1 MISRRAISAAIMA
14 LSFAG
19 PASPALADSYPSRTI
34 RIIAPYTPGSPND
47 VMARLLGQHLQASL
61 GQPVIIDNRPGGG
74 TTIGTKAAALAA
86 PDGYTLLFSS
96 SSIVIDPATKRNVD
110 YDPLKDF
117 APVAPVTT
125 ASWLVTIVP
134 DLPAKTLQE
143 FVAYTK
149 ANPGQVSVGFAQGTA
164 AQLVVEWFKVLTGA
178 DILSVPYKGGA
189 AAIPD
194 FLGGRIQMLLPTP
207 ATTLPLIRDGKMRPL
222 AITSPARSADLP
234 DVPTMIESGLPQ
246 LTLDFWAGVF
256 APAGTPPDVV
266 GKLNAAINDILRSSD
281 MKASMRRL
289 TFEAKIS
296 SPQEFAAFIAE
307 ELPRWTKIARESG
320 VKAE

>member
-14 LSFAG
+14 LSL
-19 PASPALADSYPSRTI
+19 ASASTALGDTYPSKTI
-34 RIIAPYTPGSPND
+34 RIIAPYTAGSPND
-47 VMARLLGQHLQASL
+47 VMARLLAQRLQAAL
-61 GQPVIIDNRPGGG
+61 GQPIIIDNRPGGG

-96 SSIVIDPATKRNVD
+96 SSLVIDPATRRNVD

-117 APVAPVTT
+117 VPVAPVTT
-125 ASWLVTIVP
+125 ASWIVAIVP
-134 DLPAKTLQE
+134 DLPARTLAE

-149 ANPGQVSVGFAQGTA
+149 ANPGKVSVGFAQGTA

-189 AAIPD
+189 AAMPD
-194 FLGGRIQMLLPTP
+194 FLAGRIQMLLPTP

-222 AITSPARSADLP
+222 AITRPERSPDLP
-234 DVPTMIESGLPQ
+234 DVPTMRESGLPQ
-246 LTLDFWAGVF
+246 LTLDFWNGVF
-256 APAGTPPDVV
+256 APAGTPPDAVR
-266 GKLNAAINDILRSSD
+266 KLNAAINDILRSPD
-281 MKASMRRL
+281 MKASMGKL

-296 SPQEFAAFIAE
+296 SPQEFAAFVAE
-307 ELPRWTKIARESG
+307 ELPRWAKIAQESG